1 MKQYKLKEVEYP
13 LTKLY
18 FFPLQKYILIKIAIN
33 ISNSNEKKILLI
45 SLQCNFLNILKEHK
59 KGIAP

>member
-1 MKQYKLKEVEYP
+1 MNK
-13 LTKLY
+13 TF
-18 FFPLQKYILIKIAIN
+18 FFPLQKYIIKIAIN
-33 ISNSNEKKILLI
+33 ISNFNEKKILLI

>member
-1 MKQYKLKEVEYP
+1 MKQYKLKTVEYP
-13 LTKLY
+13 LTKVY
-18 FFPLQKYILIKIAIN
+18 FFPLQSIFKIAIN
-33 ISNSNEKKILLI
+33 ISNFNEKKILLI